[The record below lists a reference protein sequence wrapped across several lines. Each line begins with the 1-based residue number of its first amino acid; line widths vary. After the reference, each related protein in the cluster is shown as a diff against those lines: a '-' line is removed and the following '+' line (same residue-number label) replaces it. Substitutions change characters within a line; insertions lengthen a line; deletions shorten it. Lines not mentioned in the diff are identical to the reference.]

1 MRWMAVLIC
10 LLPKGHTR
18 MRPIVEPD
26 HAGIGARPAYLA
38 NPLSLGKRS
47 TLAASKIN
55 LAAVN
60 SAHPG
65 SVGRVDPRSFTPADY
80 PRGQRV
86 DVLTEPAQIG
96 HFFGCQLGLQPGLFS
111 KIIGEGFSP
120 HGMLQLLGFRAARI
134 NLM

>member
-1 MRWMAVLIC
+1 M
-10 LLPKGHTR
+10 
-18 MRPIVEPD
+18 
-26 HAGIGARPAYLA
+26 PAYLA
-38 NPLSLGKRS
+38 KALSLGKRS
-47 TLAASKIN
+47 TLAASEIN

-65 SVGRVDPRSFTPADY
+65 SVGRVDPRSFTRRTIRAVSASMLSLN
-80 PRGQRV
+80 RQRSA
-86 DVLTEPAQIG
+86 TSSR
-96 HFFGCQLGLQPGLFS
+96 CQLSLQPGLFA